1 MMSFPMR
8 KVVFHKHGMQVRVYA
23 QIYMRGD
30 VGACRWFAEQARPH
44 SVAVADSFD
53 PMAMLNA
60 AAAAVHFQHASHSGV
75 PQTWALIT
83 SM

>member
-1 MMSFPMR
+1 MFYNDKMH
-8 KVVFHKHGMQVRVYA
+8 VQ
-23 QIYMRGD
+23 YMRGD
-30 VGACRWFAEQARPH
+30 VGACRWSAEQARPQ

-53 PMAMLNA
+53 RMAMFNAVA
-60 AAAAVHFQHASHSGV
+60 AAQHASHSGV